1 MSRKLNEDE
10 GSCLEGSRRLSS
22 LSRASKMFVIQIEAL
37 TGQMYELRCSSSDS
51 VWSVKA
57 RLSRSEGILI
67 SQQHLIF
74 AGRELSDSETL
85 KDIGVKKMS
94 KLRLVVSMR
103 GGPINTRVIEEEA
116 DETYVPVDELAETEN
131 AFAVLFVKDGE
142 KVNFVRVSVT
152 NEDTTTTSTPFEP
165 SNPTAQ
171 TNINPEST
179 RTLEN
184 RRTFQKMQML
194 RSKMKNRRPEKQ
206 DLPRLTNVPQEPQK
220 NDKFPFLP
228 PIYPPVMPVSN
239 IHSQFLRRY
248 GLAPSHMDPEPQTGQ
263 AEAITLKP
271 SPPLIAEPS
280 TKAHR
285 PRCAKCGKRLALH
298 EQYQCKCGL
307 QYCSRHR
314 YAEEHA
320 CKFDYE
326 KENKRRL
333 ASAASAAFN
342 GPRLPKI

>member
-1 MSRKLNEDE
+1 
-10 GSCLEGSRRLSS
+10 
-22 LSRASKMFVIQIEAL
+22 MFVIQIEAL
-37 TGQMYELRCSSSDS
+37 TGQLYELRCSSSDS

-74 AGRELSDSETL
+74 AGRELKDSETL
-85 KDIGVKKMS
+85 NDIGVKKMS
-94 KLRLVVSMR
+94 KIRLVVSMR
-103 GGPINTRVIEEEA
+103 GGPINTRLVDEEP
-116 DETYVPVDELAETEN
+116 DDNCVPVDELTETEN

-152 NEDTTTTSTPFEP
+152 NDETATTSTPFEQP
-165 SNPTAQ
+165 QQATVSNSNPDSMRA
-171 TNINPEST
+171 
-179 RTLEN
+179 LEN
-184 RRTFQKMQML
+184 RRTYQKMQML
-194 RSKMKNRRPEKQ
+194 RSKMKNRRSEKHG
-206 DLPRLTNVPQEPQK
+206 LPSLAFPREAQKAEKLTS
-220 NDKFPFLP
+220 LP

-248 GLAPSHMDPEPQTGQ
+248 GLAPSRVDPDTTGGESG
-263 AEAITLKP
+263 ALNLKP
-271 SPPLIAEPS
+271 SPPLIPEPPPP
-280 TKAHR
+280 KAHR

-307 QYCSRHR
+307 QYCSKHR

-326 KENKRRL
+326 KENKQRL
-333 ASAASAAFN
+333 AAANAAFN